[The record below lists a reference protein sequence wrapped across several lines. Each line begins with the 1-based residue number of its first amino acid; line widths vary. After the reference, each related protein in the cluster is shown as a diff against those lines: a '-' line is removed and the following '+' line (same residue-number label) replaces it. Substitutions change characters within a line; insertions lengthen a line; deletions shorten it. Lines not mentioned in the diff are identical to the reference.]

1 MKEATGE
8 TNMTLVTIVAIGA
21 VLVFATT
28 FLPKILESIGD
39 SWTDSTDNEI
49 TVNEF
54 NPNQNG

>member
-28 FLPKILESIGD
+28 FLPKILENRP
-39 SWTDSTDNEI
+39 TI
-49 TVNEF
+49 TSSLINLI
-54 NPNQNG
+54 PL